1 MVGYV
6 AQQPLSELPE
16 LEADV
21 PMLPHLK
28 LATQDWGRMLWVGG
42 AGTFTP
48 LHRDPHHNLFSQ
60 LVGRKRVHLFPPACA
75 AHLHLHAGGPLQNTS
90 RIGSEEPFLQ
100 AQSDGAETELWD
112 IEQALSHPDA
122 KHVVLE
128 PADVLFIPKKWLHC
142 VAGLDD
148 SASVNAWFH

>member
-1 MVGYV
+1 
-6 AQQPLSELPE
+6 
-16 LEADV
+16 
-21 PMLPHLK
+21 MLPHLK

-42 AGTFTP
+42 AGTSCSSSLAALSLLTPLQTGTFTP

-75 AHLHLHAGGPLQNTS
+75 THLHLHPGGPLQNTS

-100 AQSDGAETELWD
+100 AQQDDAEAKEWD